1 MESAPGSVMVF
12 VHTEPTEA
20 AKGSSHSTSSSSRR
34 HSLYVSFRYRRTV
47 IHYENNWI
55 QLKELYREGLRR
67 PVFYADPKQFEKTQ
81 ELVNNFLPC
90 LRSWLEAIVKAANFM
105 DEDAMGVD
113 LQDLLRVQNHVI
125 LTRRSLQQVGVM
137 LCKFQEAGT
146 EVRNLT
152 SLGIVF
158 NFEEL
163 QVHDDEK
170 RPLDNFQDAS
180 NWHNGNMKRIP
191 RCRCIFWRVSMRM
204 CLVS

>member
-1 MESAPGSVMVF
+1 MLQSSCGGRRNRWQVSLSFAAAVNVQMECPDVVSK
-12 VHTEPTEA
+12 EA
-20 AKGSSHSTSSSSRR
+20 ISSLTIW
-34 HSLYVSFRYRRTV
+34 LGM
-47 IHYENNWI
+47 
-55 QLKELYREGLRR
+55 GLRR

-125 LTRRSLQQVGVM
+125 LTRRSLQQAM
-137 LCKFQEAGT
+137 GT
-146 EVRNLT
+146 EVRRLT

-163 QVHDDEK
+163 SVHDDEK
-170 RPLDNFQDAS
+170 RPLENFQDVFQQFIGLHPGIELAQREDEEDPQ
-180 NWHNGNMKRIP
+180 M
-191 RCRCIFWRVSMRM
+191 SMHLLEGLNEDVPCELRRQR
-204 CLVS
+204 LLRTDP